1 LTPRATRKFAYL
13 RKTHEVSP
21 LIDNRSNE
29 ITDIYW
35 VMGESVAGMAEELAG
50 EERDAM
56 RILSVLARA
65 GVRITAGV
73 CVSGAA
79 P

>member
-1 LTPRATRKFAYL
+1 MTPRATRKFSYL

-21 LIDNRSNE
+21 LVDNRSNE
-29 ITDIYW
+29 ITDIYR
-35 VMGESVAGMAEELAG
+35 VMGVSVAGMAEELAG

>member
-1 LTPRATRKFAYL
+1 
-13 RKTHEVSP
+13 
-21 LIDNRSNE
+21 
-29 ITDIYW
+29 
-35 VMGESVAGMAEELAG
+35 MGESVAGMAEEFTG

-56 RILSVLARA
+56 RILSAFARA
-65 GVRITAGV
+65 GLRITAGA